1 MPLGSFSILTL
12 LGDNST
18 WSVTLFSATGDHAL
32 KNLRHE
38 ETWTRVVRA
47 CPLHA
52 HWLDGEPAT
61 GVLAMSGIVDRYRRF
76 VVNGAPVATGLV
88 PLADAWA
95 CTNPSAGRG
104 LTVGFL
110 HAALLRRVVREAGGD
125 PRALVEAF
133 DARTESEIAPWYD
146 AQIAADRARF
156 ADMDALREGRELT
169 PPTDPLARA
178 IRSLFATMMADAN
191 LFRAAIEYT
200 ATITPVQR
208 ILERPAV
215 TEAINVAVEAMKHM
229 TPPTMPG
236 PNRSQLLELVS

>member
-1 MPLGSFSILTL
+1 
-12 LGDNST
+12 
-18 WSVTLFSATGDHAL
+18 
-32 KNLRHE
+32 
-38 ETWTRVVRA
+38 
-47 CPLHA
+47 
-52 HWLDGEPAT
+52 
-61 GVLAMSGIVDRYRRF
+61 MSGIVDRYRRF

-110 HAALLRRVVREAGGD
+110 HAALLRRVVREAGAD

-146 AQIAADRARF
+146 AQIAADRAWF

-178 IRSLFATMMADAN
+178 IRSLFATMMADAIC
-191 LFRAAIEYT
+191 FDRHRVHRDDDAGAAHPRAAGCHGSN
-200 ATITPVQR
+200 Q
-208 ILERPAV
+208 L
-215 TEAINVAVEAMKHM
+215 AVEAMKHM
-229 TPPTMPG
+229 PPPTMPG

>member
-1 MPLGSFSILTL
+1 
-12 LGDNST
+12 
-18 WSVTLFSATGDHAL
+18 
-32 KNLRHE
+32 
-38 ETWTRVVRA
+38 
-47 CPLHA
+47 
-52 HWLDGEPAT
+52 
-61 GVLAMSGIVDRYRRF
+61 MSGIVDRYRRF

-110 HAALLRRVVREAGGD
+110 HAALLRRVIREAGAD

-133 DARTESEIAPWYD
+133 HTRTESEIAPWYD

-156 ADMDALREGRELT
+156 DDMDAVREGRELT
-169 PPTDPLARA
+169 PATDPLARA
-178 IRSLFATMMADAN
+178 IRSLFATMMADPK
-191 LFRAAIEYT
+191 LFRAALEYI

-215 TEAINVAVEAMKHM
+215 TEAINVAFEAMKHM
-229 TPPTMPG
+229 PPPTMPG
-236 PNRSQLLELVS
+236 PTRSQLLELVS

>member
-1 MPLGSFSILTL
+1 MLTVASSTTHGTQRDAAFTARPEL
-12 LGDNST
+12 DASWIDLDPRRCSGDNST
-18 WSVTLFSATGDHAL
+18 WSVTVFCATGDHAL

-38 ETWTRVVRA
+38 EKWTKVVHA

-110 HAALLRRVVREAGGD
+110 HAALLRRVVREAG
-125 PRALVEAF
+125 
-133 DARTESEIAPWYD
+133 
-146 AQIAADRARF
+146 
-156 ADMDALREGRELT
+156 
-169 PPTDPLARA
+169 
-178 IRSLFATMMADAN
+178 
-191 LFRAAIEYT
+191 
-200 ATITPVQR
+200 ATIPVHSS
-208 ILERPAV
+208 
-215 TEAINVAVEAMKHM
+215 KHS
-229 TPPTMPG
+229 THE
-236 PNRSQLLELVS
+236 PNRT